1 MDFELDFNI
10 HKWPLVDQ
18 MDFER
23 KVGMTVYKA
32 VSSMPDEG
40 EEWDVPAAVV
50 VGLAWI
56 AARRSDPELTF
67 EQVAS
72 EVTLEDFMAKAAT
85 VVDDAPLENREQK
98 RSTAKSSAR
107 SRTTSTTRPK
117 KSAA

>member
-1 MDFELDFNI
+1 
-10 HKWPLVDQ
+10 
-18 MDFER
+18 
-23 KVGMTVYKA
+23 MTVYKA
-32 VSSMPDEG
+32 VASMPDEG

-56 AARRSDPELTF
+56 AARRKDPDLTF

-72 EVTLEDFMAKAAT
+72 EVTLEDFMEKAAT
-85 VVDDAPLENREQK
+85 VVDDAPLANREQK